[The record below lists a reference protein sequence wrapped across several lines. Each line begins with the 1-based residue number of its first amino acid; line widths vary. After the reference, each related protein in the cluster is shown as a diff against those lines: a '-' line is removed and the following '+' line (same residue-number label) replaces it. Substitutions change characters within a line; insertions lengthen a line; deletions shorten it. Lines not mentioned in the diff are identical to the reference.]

1 MLAIFSDR
9 GTGVTENRDDFCSC
23 FDRNFRGLGYRYIFE
38 GRQVERHR
46 NSRQI
51 PQIGKA
57 ADDFEDAQHPFGKV
71 AFEFDKLAHRSKLT
85 H

>member
-1 MLAIFSDR
+1 MNSGFKFYPFYMLAISSDR
-9 GTGVTENRDDFCSC
+9 GTGVTENRDDFCPC

-57 ADDFEDAQHPFGKV
+57 ADGFEDASTPSAK
-71 AFEFDKLAHRSKLT
+71 
-85 H
+85 